1 MRIDKVILKAVLS
14 TLLAII
20 VLCGVMV
27 TALVFLYPSTLM
39 EISYNVGMDS
49 ASAWFADCAY
59 NQSDNIYYIGYA
71 TEVAIGAKNPD
82 PEAIEKYGEKFI
94 VDEQFPKYC
103 AEMDEL
109 SAEAGITGSY
119 AQYIY
124 GQVYTAKY
132 RLGKKTEAVEAAFA
146 VNRDS
151 FPRNN
156 AVAAVLFAALDDG
169 SGGDIDTMKLL
180 LEGMQE
186 LKTQAADFPDE
197 DLDYL
202 NALIKLTAERMDELS

>member
-1 MRIDKVILKAVLS
+1 MERSLGFIEIS
-14 TLLAII
+14 
-20 VLCGVMV
+20 GV
-27 TALVFLYPSTLM
+27 TAAIDALDIMCKTADVELVSWERKLGGRLVTL
-39 EISYNVGMDS
+39 IVRGNVS
-49 ASAWFADCAY
+49 A
-59 NQSDNIYYIGYA
+59 
-71 TEVAIGAKNPD
+71 V
-82 PEAIEKYGEKFI
+82 
-94 VDEQFPKYC
+94 
-103 AEMDEL
+103 
-109 SAEAGITGSY
+109 
-119 AQYIY
+119 
-124 GQVYTAKY
+124 
-132 RLGKKTEAVEAAFA
+132 TEAVEAAFA

-202 NALIKLTAERMDELS
+202 NALIKLTAERMEKLS

>member
-1 MRIDKVILKAVLS
+1 M
-14 TLLAII
+14 
-20 VLCGVMV
+20 
-27 TALVFLYPSTLM
+27 
-39 EISYNVGMDS
+39 
-49 ASAWFADCAY
+49 
-59 NQSDNIYYIGYA
+59 
-71 TEVAIGAKNPD
+71 
-82 PEAIEKYGEKFI
+82 
-94 VDEQFPKYC
+94 
-103 AEMDEL
+103 
-109 SAEAGITGSY
+109 
-119 AQYIY
+119 
-124 GQVYTAKY
+124 
-132 RLGKKTEAVEAAFA
+132 GKKTEAVEAAFA

-186 LKTQAADFPDE
+186 LKTQAVDFPDE